1 MNTFRSPPPC
11 VAPMERGGKQ
21 MAEKTES
28 SARVEIGL
36 RAAIIAKAA
45 LEMLGMEPPI
55 CRLQIKEVEDRVTEM
70 KAFLKSL

>member
-1 MNTFRSPPPC
+1 
-11 VAPMERGGKQ
+11 
-21 MAEKTES
+21 MAGKTES

-45 LEMLGMEPPI
+45 LEMLGMEPMI

-70 KAFLKSL
+70 KTFLKSL

>member
-1 MNTFRSPPPC
+1 
-11 VAPMERGGKQ
+11 

-45 LEMLGMEPPI
+45 LEMLGMGPLI
-55 CRLQIKEVEDRVTEM
+55 CRLQIKEVEERVTESISEIVV
-70 KAFLKSL
+70 APTRGTQGGEHAGQAENDQE